1 MTFMMKPPLTT
12 SRARQ
17 RRFGLALGG
26 GAARGWAHIGA
37 LKALTEMDL
46 APVIVAGTSIGALV
60 GGCFAAGKLAELEEF
75 ALSLTKRR
83 VLGLLDVSLTGTG
96 LISGDRLRKLLDL
109 HLKGCTFENLPLRF
123 TAIATEYGTGHEVWL
138 NKGDVI
144 EAMRASY
151 ALPGV
156 FTPVRVGE
164 RWLMDGAL
172 VNPIP
177 ITAARAMGADVVAC
191 VGLNTDV
198 KSRGVTIQAYV
209 PHENAVNAAVTM
221 VNEGPLRGAFS
232 LWRGLVGRSTGAP
245 GLAAVMIDAFNIT
258 QDRISRSRLAGDP
271 PDVMIGPRLN
281 AIGLFEFYRA
291 KEAIELGYEAV
302 QRVKSDLQALVY
314 S

>member
-1 MTFMMKPPLTT
+1 MTKPPPIPPFKRRL
-12 SRARQ
+12 
-17 RRFGLALGG
+17 RFGLALGG

-37 LKALTEMDL
+37 LKALVEADL
-46 APVIVAGTSIGALV
+46 APDLIAGTSIGALV
-60 GGCFAAGKLAELEEF
+60 GGCFAAGKLAELEAF

-83 VLGLLDVSLTGTG
+83 VLGLLDVSLAGSG
-96 LISGDRLRKLLDL
+96 LISGDRLKKLLDD
-109 HLKGCTFENLPLRF
+109 HLTATTFEKLPMRF

-138 NKGDVI
+138 TKGDLI

-156 FTPVRVGE
+156 FTPVQVGE

-177 ITAARAMGADVVAC
+177 ITAARAMGADIVAC
-191 VGLNTDV
+191 VALNMDV

-209 PHENAVNAAVTM
+209 PHETAVNAAAALVHG
-221 VNEGPLRGAFS
+221 GPIRGALS
-232 LWRGLVGRSTGAP
+232 LWRGLIGQQHGAP

-271 PDVMIGPRLN
+271 PDVMVSPRLSQ
-281 AIGLFEFYRA
+281 IGLFEFHRA
-291 KEAIELGYEAV
+291 KEAIQLGYEAM
-302 QRVKSDLQALVY
+302 QRVTADLKTLV
-314 S
+314 SA